1 MFEQLTVRL
10 GKEAWQLYQI
20 RSHDERF
27 EPLKQKV
34 LMRDADR
41 CRFCGFASDVHMQVV
56 NLNHNYRQ
64 NQMDNLVTACPF
76 CMQVQFIEM
85 IGLSSDT
92 GGTVIYFPE
101 MTQSELNATCHVLF
115 CAIANSGDQAELA
128 QNVYNSLRLRSKY
141 VEQSIGKGLSDPA
154 MLGQM
159 LIDTPL
165 DHPDY
170 VFEEAMANLRIL
182 PSIDA
187 FSEQIRDW
195 SQSAMNKLI

>member
-1 MFEQLTVRL
+1 MFEQLKVRL

-27 EPLKQKV
+27 DSLKQKILV
-34 LMRDADR
+34 RDEDR
-41 CRFCGFASDVHMQVV
+41 CRFCGFSSDVHMKVINV
-56 NLNHNYRQ
+56 DHNYR
-64 NQMDNLVTACPF
+64 NNAKDNLVTACPF
-76 CMQVQFIEM
+76 CAQVQFIEM
-85 IGLSSDT
+85 IGKSMDS

-101 MTQSELNATCHVLF
+101 MTQSELNATCHVIF
-115 CAIANSGDQAELA
+115 CAIANSGEQAELS
-128 QNVYNSLRLRSKY
+128 QSVYNSMRLRAKY
-141 VEQSIGKGLSDPA
+141 VEQSVGKGLSDPA

-170 VFEEAMANLRIL
+170 VCEETMANLRIL